1 MNGVNL
7 ILSRDGTFSANAIL
21 QGGTNQLLFEAWDKA
36 GNYASE
42 EFFLILA
49 QETVIQLT
57 IGKNIAMIDGIPVP
71 LDVPPIIL
79 NGRTMVPIRF
89 ISEAFGAEVQWDA
102 ETRTVRIYF
111 EKTFTRVTLQ
121 INNTIAR
128 INDKIVTLDAPPT
141 IINGRTMVPIRFISE
156 AFGAT
161 VDWDNATRTVTIK
174 LKS

>member
-1 MNGVNL
+1 
-7 ILSRDGTFSANAIL
+7 
-21 QGGTNQLLFEAWDKA
+21 
-36 GNYASE
+36 
-42 EFFLILA
+42 
-49 QETVIQLT
+49 
-57 IGKNIAMIDGIPVP
+57 
-71 LDVPPIIL
+71 
-79 NGRTMVPIRF
+79 MVPIRF
-89 ISEAFGAEVQWDA
+89 ISEAFGAEVQWDS

-111 EKTFTRVTLQ
+111 ERTFTRVTLQ